1 MKESTERARE
11 IAAASR
17 QIRRTDKIPHPFSG
31 LLYYM
36 WERKGGTEKDEK
48 RKKTDDTWTERLCPK
63 ILKSK

>member
-11 IAAASR
+11 IAAVSR
-17 QIRRTDKIPHPFSG
+17 QIRRTDKIPHPFSD

-36 WERKGGTEKDEK
+36 WG
-48 RKKTDDTWTERLCPK
+48 KKNVELD